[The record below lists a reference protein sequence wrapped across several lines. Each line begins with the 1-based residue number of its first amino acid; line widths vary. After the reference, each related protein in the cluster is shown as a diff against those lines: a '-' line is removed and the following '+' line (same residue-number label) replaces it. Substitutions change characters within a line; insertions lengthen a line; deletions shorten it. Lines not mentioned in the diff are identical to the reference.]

1 MSKSF
6 YEQLCK
12 SGASPIF
19 FADTREYLEKKKFS
33 VNSRAEY
40 TEEAIFYQTNFN
52 SKVHIIYSS
61 TDRDVKIIIEHPTEG
76 KEILFISEDDVSEEL
91 ISSIN
96 WILEVWHDRFYQESL
111 HNSARVPSKMFYDDS
126 HFMLPCCCG
135 ATGSHVYTHLTLG
148 FSESDGSN
156 HIAKKYVMC
165 NKCGLKSKIID
176 IKEDSFNAWKHA
188 IMITAAVQLG
198 VQNKEEVK

>member
-12 SGASPIF
+12 SGASLIF
-19 FADTREYLEKKKFS
+19 FADIREYLNKKRFS

-61 TDRDVKIIIEHPTEG
+61 TDRDVKIIIEHPTDG
-76 KEILFISEDDVSEEL
+76 KEILFISEDDMSEEL
-91 ISSIN
+91 LSSIN

-111 HNSARVPSKMFYDDS
+111 YNSVRVPLKTYTDEN

-135 ATGSHVYTHLTLG
+135 STGSHVYTHLTSG
-148 FSESDGSN
+148 FSESDGSK
-156 HIAKKYVMC
+156 HIAKKYIMC
-165 NKCGLKSKIID
+165 NKCGLKSKIVD
-176 IKEDSFNAWKHA
+176 IKDDSFKAWRHA
-188 IMITAAVQLG
+188 VMAASVAQLIS
-198 VQNKEEVK
+198 QNRKEV